1 MFQQRCLTNF
11 GGGRT
16 GYTVTILVDMES
28 FFRRTTANLRKTII
42 GVFKDWTRYFDIVLN
57 PTVIHSSTV
66 LEYAEIHEVK
76 QLSVDNSIDTA
87 ETLRLGE
94 MWLRDSQLIWI
105 LRDNFPNFNRVVDV
119 KINADIPGREVMLLT
134 FNQGTLK

>member
-1 MFQQRCLTNF
+1 MFQHRCLTNF
-11 GGGRT
+11 GGGRA

-28 FFRRTTANLRKTII
+28 FFRRTTGNLRATIL

-57 PTVIHSSTV
+57 PAAIYSPTV
-66 LEYAEIHEVK
+66 LEYSEVHEIK
-76 QLSVDNSIDTA
+76 QLSVGNSIDAA
-87 ETLRLGE
+87 EMLRLGE

-105 LRDNFPNFNRVVDV
+105 LRNNFPNFNKVVDV

-134 FNQGTLK
+134 FNHGTLK